1 MDPKGKGIV
10 VNDKEKE
17 SLFNEPRDDKP
28 TDSGSSHKKRDGK
41 KKRRIKKIIYY
52 DSDASSS
59 SPRDDDDDDSS
70 LKKKTV
76 NQNYSFDYSRMPYNS
91 NAHLLSIPL
100 GKPPQFDGEDYSFWS
115 HKMCSHLFSLH
126 PSIWEI
132 VENGMHFDST
142 DNHVI
147 INEQIHKNAQATT
160 VLLAS
165 LCRDEYNK
173 VSDLDNAKQI
183 WDTLKISHE
192 GNDATMITKMELVE
206 GKLGRFAMIRERSQL
221 RPTTGSRPWS
231 IRSEATE
238 A

>member
-1 MDPKGKGIV
+1 MDPKGKGMV

-28 TDSGSSHKKRDGK
+28 TDSGSSHKERDEK

-52 DSDASSS
+52 GSDASSS
-59 SPRDDDDDDSS
+59 SPRDDNDDDSS
-70 LKKKTV
+70 SKKKTV
-76 NQNYSFDYSRMPYNS
+76 NQNYSFDYSRIPYNS

-100 GKPPQFDGEDYSFWS
+100 GKPPHFDGEDYLFWS
-115 HKMCSHLFSLH
+115 HKMRSHLFSLH

-142 DNHVI
+142 NNPMI
-147 INEQIHKNAQATT
+147 INEQIHKNAQPTT

-173 VSDLDNAKQI
+173 VSGLDNAKQI
-183 WDTLKISHE
+183 W
-192 GNDATMITKMELVE
+192 
-206 GKLGRFAMIRERSQL
+206 KLR
-221 RPTTGSRPWS
+221 
-231 IRSEATE
+231 
-238 A
+238 